1 MKKKIAR
8 PKASQAEKQA
18 ALSNV
23 LIEALKKAIE
33 DGSNQAPWH
42 KSWTGRPEDIPHNG
56 VTGKAYR
63 GINPVVLSIVAQA
76 RGYESS
82 AWLGFGQV
90 RKLGGSVVAGSRATI
105 ICFWEKRLR
114 KDKDEDGEEI
124 LLPYYLFGTQS
135 VFNLDQTTG
144 VTLPKRRNAP
154 EPVEELPFIPAERA
168 QAILDAYIKNGGP
181 KLAHNGGDRAFYVP
195 ATDRISLPKREAF
208 HSVDEY
214 YSTAFHEA
222 GHSTGHKSRLDRFEK
237 GQKLVAFGSEEYSKE
252 ELVAEF
258 TAAFV
263 AAEAGIDTTRDNS
276 VSYLRSWIKRL
287 KDDAS
292 LAVLAAGKAQAAAD
306 LILVRAKEIYE
317 FEDRNGVTAAKARL
331 RQLKESE

>member
-1 MKKKIAR
+1 M
-8 PKASQAEKQA
+8 
-18 ALSNV
+18 
-23 LIEALKKAIE
+23 
-33 DGSNQAPWH
+33 
-42 KSWTGRPEDIPHNG
+42 
-56 VTGKAYR
+56 
-63 GINPVVLSIVAQA
+63 
-76 RGYESS
+76 
-82 AWLGFGQV
+82 
-90 RKLGGSVVAGSRATI
+90 
-105 ICFWEKRLR
+105 
-114 KDKDEDGEEI
+114 
-124 LLPYYLFGTQS
+124 
-135 VFNLDQTTG
+135 
-144 VTLPKRRNAP
+144 
-154 EPVEELPFIPAERA
+154 
-168 QAILDAYIKNGGP
+168 
-181 KLAHNGGDRAFYVP
+181 
-195 ATDRISLPKREAF
+195 
-208 HSVDEY
+208 DEY

-237 GQKLVAFGSEEYSKE
+237 GQQLVAFGSEEYSKE